1 MTGSIKKSN
10 CVAIFINQLR
20 EKVGVMFGS
29 SETTTGGRALKFY
42 SSVRLDVRKIDT
54 IKQGDKVMGSR
65 TRVKVVKNKVA
76 PPFTQ
81 CEFDIMYGEGIS
93 KTGEVLDIATDK
105 DIVKKSGAWYSYNDS
120 KLGQGR
126 EKVKQFLDDNKDLL
140 EEIESENTENVN
152 LDNEKNENR
161 VENTI
166 SGVNKIGIDRIL

>member
-1 MTGSIKKSN
+1 
-10 CVAIFINQLR
+10 
-20 EKVGVMFGS
+20 
-29 SETTTGGRALKFY
+29 
-42 SSVRLDVRKIDT
+42 
-54 IKQGDKVMGSR
+54 MGSR

-126 EKVKQFLDDNKDLL
+126 EKVKQFLDDNKDL
-140 EEIESENTENVN
+140 
-152 LDNEKNENR
+152 
-161 VENTI
+161 
-166 SGVNKIGIDRIL
+166 